1 MPYETPPPMRP
12 GSMPKWRD
20 LNDAYSAIHE
30 LGESSSAF
38 GSDLAIDRNSGQL
51 QVNDYSTPGHWAKI
65 TGVSGGL
72 YSHQQIAP
80 DGTVLPAALPYY
92 FGGTTSTTTPAREL
106 NGATVPT
113 NSIVWLEIDTE
124 RRGWVFVYGGAGG
137 GSSPTGIFILI
148 GAQPTTGSTH
158 YAFTQ
163 YAPPATGATTAVTG
177 GATGDGTANWVQD
190 IGGTFNDAGIV
201 GGYAWAYPNPLPG
214 MTGNYIMGPWVK
226 KVSYPIDHLEPVCDD
241 DGTLSVTVVY
251 STTPVIEFRIGK

>member
-106 NGATVPT
+106 NGATVPV
-113 NSIVWLEIDTE
+113 NAIVWMEIDTK
-124 RRGWVFVYGGAGG
+124 RLGWVFVYGGAGG
-137 GSSPTGIFILI
+137 ATSIYARLTGRS
-148 GAQPTTGSTH
+148 GKR

-163 YAPPATGATTAVTG
+163 VGMNSSDAMVDVSPGGITGTTSSGYAI
-177 GATGDGTANWVQD
+177 D
-190 IGGTFNDAGIV
+190 IGGVANDILFTPNNLV
-201 GGYAWAYPNPLPG
+201 FLLTPNPTVAGTWLF
-214 MTGNYIMGPWVK
+214 GP
-226 KVSYPIDHLEPVCDD
+226 VSLC
-241 DGTLSVTVVY
+241 
-251 STTPVIEFRIGK
+251 

>member
-106 NGATVPT
+106 NGATVPV
-113 NSIVWLEIDTE
+113 NAIVWLEIDTA
-124 RRGWVFVYGGAGG
+124 RSGWVFVYGAAAAPAPAGPIYARITGRSG
-137 GSSPTGIFILI
+137 GKYSFVQVTRNSSGTYIDVPGGITGNTS
-148 GAQPTTGSTH
+148 TT
-158 YAFTQ
+158 YA
-163 YAPPATGATTAVTG
+163 
-177 GATGDGTANWVQD
+177 QD
-190 IGGTFNDAGIV
+190 IGGLASDVLFNPDEQTFLLV
-201 GGYAWAYPNPLPG
+201 PNPTVANTWLF
-214 MTGNYIMGPWVK
+214 GP
-226 KVSYPIDHLEPVCDD
+226 VSLC
-241 DGTLSVTVVY
+241 S
-251 STTPVIEFRIGK
+251 

>member
-92 FGGTTSTTTPAREL
+92 FGGTTSATTPAREL
-106 NGATVPT
+106 NGATVPV
-113 NSIVWLEIDTE
+113 NSIVWLEIDTV
-124 RRGWVFVYGGAGG
+124 RRGWVFVYGAAGGAGG
-137 GSSPTGIFILI
+137 PTGIFIQV
-148 GAQPTTGSTH
+148 GAQPSAGSTK
-158 YAFTQ
+158 YAFVQ
-163 YAPPATGATTAVTG
+163 HAPDASGTPTSMAGTG
-177 GATGDGTANWVQD
+177 GVVGDGTTIYVQD
-190 IGGTFNDAGIV
+190 IAGFNDPGIV
-201 GGYAWAYPNPLPG
+201 GGYAWAYPNPIQ
-214 MTGNYIMGPWVK
+214 TGQYIMGPWVK
-226 KVSYPIDHLEPVCDD
+226 KTVTPIDGITTVCDD
-241 DGTLSVTVVY
+241 DGTLSVSLVY
-251 STTPVIEFRIGK
+251 GTTTYEYRIGK